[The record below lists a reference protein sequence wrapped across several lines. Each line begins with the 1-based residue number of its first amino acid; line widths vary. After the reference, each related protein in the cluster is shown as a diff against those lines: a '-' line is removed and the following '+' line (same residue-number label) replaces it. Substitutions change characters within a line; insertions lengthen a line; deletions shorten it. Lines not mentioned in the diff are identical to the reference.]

1 MSLKRVGILTGGGDC
16 SGLNAVI
23 RAVTRSA
30 IISYGAEVIGIEEGF
45 EGLIFNRY
53 RKLTV
58 AETRD
63 ILPLGGTILGT
74 TNKGDPF
81 EYRQFNK
88 DGHLTTQDY
97 SQQSIEN
104 FKRLDLD
111 CLFVVGVDGT
121 LQLGYKFFE
130 RGLPVI
136 GIPKTIDNDLVGT
149 DYTFGYQTA
158 VQVACDALDRLQTT
172 GESHQRVMILE
183 VMGRD
188 TGWIALEAGISGGA
202 HVILIPEISYDLEKV
217 LEKIRLRQ
225 EGGSPFSIIVV
236 AEGAKETGKEAIT
249 SEAAST
255 RLQGVAQLGG
265 VGNFMA
271 KQLSDRIDL
280 EVRCTVLGH
289 TQRGGTPLSFD
300 RVLGTRLG
308 IQAVEAA
315 AEGKFGNMVALQARD
330 IVLVP
335 LKSLAG
341 IVRQVPSDSQLIHT
355 AESIGISLGRQPLA
369 SGTLD
374 PMSRSSICQQKI
386 NSA

>member
-30 IISYGAEVIGIEEGF
+30 IISHGAEVIGIEEGF
-45 EGLIFNRY
+45 EGLIFNHTC
-53 RKLTV
+53 KLTV
-58 AETRD
+58 AGTKN

-81 EYRQFNK
+81 EYRQFDK
-88 DGHLTTQDY
+88 DGHLTIQDY
-97 SQQSIEN
+97 SQKTIEN
-104 FKRLDLD
+104 FKRLELD
-111 CLFVVGVDGT
+111 CLFVVGGDGT

-130 RGLPVI
+130 RGMPVI

-149 DYTFGYQTA
+149 DYTFGFQTA

-172 GESHQRVMILE
+172 GESHHRVMVLE
-183 VMGRD
+183 VMGRG

-202 HVILIPEISYDLEKV
+202 HVILIPEIPYDLEKV
-217 LEKIRLRQ
+217 LEKIHYRK
-225 EGGSPFSIIVV
+225 EGGSPFSVIVV
-236 AEGAKETGKEAIT
+236 AEGAKEIGKDAIV

-265 VGNFMA
+265 VGDHIA
-271 KQLSDRIDL
+271 RQLSDRINL

-289 TQRGGTPLSFD
+289 TQRGGTPLAFD

-308 IQAVEAA
+308 TQAVEAA
-315 AEGKFGNMVALQARD
+315 AKGKFGTMVALKAQD
-330 IVLVP
+330 VVLVP
-335 LKSLAG
+335 LESLAG
-341 IVRQVPSDSQLIHT
+341 IVRHVPDDSQLIHN
-355 AESIGISLGRQPLA
+355 AEAIGICLGR
-369 SGTLD
+369 
-374 PMSRSSICQQKI
+374 
-386 NSA
+386 

>member
-1 MSLKRVGILTGGGDC
+1 MGLKRIGILTGGGDC

-30 IISYGAEVIGIEEGF
+30 IIEHDAEVVGIEDGF
-45 EGLIFNRY
+45 EGLIFDRH

-58 AETRD
+58 ADTKE

-74 TNKGDPF
+74 TNKGHPF
-81 EYRQFNK
+81 EYREFDK
-88 DGHLTTQDY
+88 EGGVTVKDY
-97 SQQSIEN
+97 SKQTVEN
-104 FKRLDLD
+104 FKNLKLD
-111 CLFVVGVDGT
+111 CLFVVGGDGT
-121 LQLGYKFFE
+121 LQLAHRFCE
-130 RGLPVI
+130 MGLPLI

-158 VQVACDALDRLQTT
+158 VQVASDALDRLHTT

-188 TGWIALEAGISGGA
+188 AGWIALEAGLAGRA
-202 HVILIPEISYDLEKV
+202 HAILIPEIPYKMEKV
-217 LEKIRLRQ
+217 LEKIRLRI
-225 EGGSPFSIIVV
+225 EGGSPFSVIVV
-236 AEGAKETGKEAIT
+236 AEGAKEVGKEAIT
-249 SEAAST
+249 NELASN

-265 VGNFMA
+265 VGYHVA
-271 KQLSDRIDL
+271 REIGEQIDL

-289 TQRGGTPLSFD
+289 TQRGGTPLAFD

-308 IQAVEAA
+308 TEAVQAAS
-315 AEGKFGNMVALQARD
+315 EGKFGNMVALQARE

-341 IVRQVPSDSQLIHT
+341 IVRQVPSDSQLIRT
-355 AESIGISLGRQPLA
+355 AESIGVCLGR
-369 SGTLD
+369 
-374 PMSRSSICQQKI
+374 
-386 NSA
+386 

>member
-30 IISYGAEVIGIEEGF
+30 IITHEAEVIGIKNGF
-45 EGLIFNRY
+45 EGLIFDRH

-58 AETRD
+58 ADTK

-74 TNKGDPF
+74 SNKGNPF
-81 EYRQFNK
+81 EYRQFDK
-88 DGHLTTQDY
+88 DGNLTTQDY
-97 SQQSIEN
+97 SQKSIEN
-104 FKRLDLD
+104 FNRLNLD
-111 CLFVVGVDGT
+111 CLFVVGGDGT

-130 RGLPVI
+130 MGMPVI

-158 VQVACDALDRLQTT
+158 VQVACDALDRLHTT
-172 GESHQRVMILE
+172 GESHDRVMILE
-183 VMGRD
+183 VMGREA
-188 TGWIALEAGISGGA
+188 GWIALEAGISGAA
-202 HVILIPEISYDLEKV
+202 HVTLIPEIPYDLEKV
-217 LEKIRLRQ
+217 LEKIQLRK
-225 EGGSPFSIIVV
+225 EGGSPFSVIVV
-236 AEGAKETGKEAIT
+236 AEGAKEIGKQAIT

-265 VGNFMA
+265 VGNFIA

-289 TQRGGTPLSFD
+289 IQRGGTPLSFD

-308 IQAVEAA
+308 THAVEAA
-315 AEGKFGNMVALQARD
+315 VEGKFGTMVALKGQE
-330 IVLVP
+330 IVLVE
-335 LKSLAG
+335 LESLAG
-341 IVRQVPSDSQLIHT
+341 IVRKVPENSQLIRT
-355 AESIGISLGRQPLA
+355 AESIGICLGR
-369 SGTLD
+369 
-374 PMSRSSICQQKI
+374 
-386 NSA
+386 

>member
-23 RAVTRSA
+23 RAVTRST
-30 IISYGAEVIGIEEGF
+30 IISYRAEVIGIEEGF
-45 EGLIFNRY
+45 EGLIFDRH

-58 AETRD
+58 AGTRD

-111 CLFVVGVDGT
+111 CLFVVGGDGT

-172 GESHQRVMILE
+172 GESHHRVMVLE
-183 VMGRD
+183 VMGREA
-188 TGWIALEAGISGGA
+188 GWIALEAGISGGA
-202 HVILIPEISYDLEKV
+202 HIILIPEIRYDLEKV

-265 VGNFMA
+265 VGNFIA

-289 TQRGGTPLSFD
+289 TQRAGTPLSFD
-300 RVLGTRLG
+300 RVLGARLG

-355 AESIGISLGRQPLA
+355 AESIGISLGRPLGVGPA
-369 SGTLD
+369 GNG
-374 PMSRSSICQQKI
+374 P
-386 NSA
+386 

>member
-30 IISYGAEVIGIEEGF
+30 IISYEAEVIGIKQGF
-45 EGLIFNRY
+45 EGLIFDHH

-58 AETRD
+58 ADTK

-81 EYRQFNK
+81 EYRQFDEEGN
-88 DGHLTTQDY
+88 LTVQDY
-97 SQQSIEN
+97 SQRSIEN

-111 CLFVVGVDGT
+111 CLFVVGGDGT
-121 LQLGYKFFE
+121 LRLGYKFFE
-130 RGLPVI
+130 LGLPVI
-136 GIPKTIDNDLVGT
+136 GIPKTIDNDLPGT

-158 VQVACDALDRLQTT
+158 VQVACDALDRLHTT
-172 GESHQRVMILE
+172 GESHDRVMILE

-188 TGWIALEAGISGGA
+188 AGWIALEAGIAGAA
-202 HVILIPEISYDLEKV
+202 HVTLIPEIPYDLEKV
-217 LEKIRLRQ
+217 VEKIHLRK
-225 EGGSPFSIIVV
+225 ESGSLFSVIVV
-236 AEGAKETGKEAIT
+236 AEGAKEVGKKVIT

-265 VGNFMA
+265 VGNYIA
-271 KQLSDRIDL
+271 KQLSDRIGL

-289 TQRGGTPLSFD
+289 IQRGGTPLAFD

-308 IQAVEAA
+308 TRAVEAA
-315 AEGKFGNMVALQARD
+315 ANGEFGTMVALKAREID
-330 IVLVP
+330 LIP

-341 IVRQVPSDSQLIHT
+341 IVRKVPENSQLVLS
-355 AESIGISLGRQPLA
+355 AEAIGICLGR
-369 SGTLD
+369 
-374 PMSRSSICQQKI
+374 
-386 NSA
+386 